1 MVDANY
7 SDDYAD
13 FGRYAGGTAEGFR
26 DGRGK
31 FQFANPYFSYD
42 GEWRAGQMHGAGT
55 LSMADGSSYEGAF
68 HNGEMSGFGLKRW
81 ADGGSYSGQFVE
93 GELHGQGTFIGATG
107 EQYEGAYERNARHG
121 EGTLAQPDG
130 RGGTDTYRGAFVR
143 HRRSGR
149 GAMAYADGGAYEGD
163 WLMDRR
169 NGVGRMVWAAG
180 DEFDGEWAADA
191 PHGEGRYR
199 HPAGYELTTTF
210 DGGVA
215 SGAADRFIVARYR
228 TPAAMLRV
236 VGARA
241 SGLAG
246 GGEFALQLTLVEEAA
261 AEGGGGDDDGEV
273 TAHAAAAAAGAD
285 GSAAWGET
293 LAFALAEGSA
303 RPPKLRAR
311 VVGADG
317 GWQAAAEVELLTPL
331 DVAPL
336 RLTAPGTVHVALAVG
351 DDLEATQTAG
361 GGGEDGGVSLELAFE
376 IEEETPPPP
385 PDKVEEAFRQ
395 FDDND
400 NGRIEKKELRKA
412 LKHLGVDATHVTK
425 ALKGALD
432 KYDADG
438 TGSLDL
444 LEFRLFVRG
453 LPGDRV
459 EGAFKQFDANRSGTI
474 ELRELKKALKSLG
487 VAATS
492 KAVTAALAKY
502 DDDGSKQLDLGE
514 FTALVNDVV
523 ATPEL
528 LDDEVKA
535 EAEAVVL
542 DAVAGAEL
550 PPLSIRYVL
559 EVEKKVADVA
569 AADADAADGA
579 AAEGGDGAAEEA
591 AAAQTVRVVEDAR
604 RESRRRIQPTLKRP
618 EGWEPPPD
626 EAPPAEGEEGAEAEP
641 PPPPPTEFYLEAIFS
656 ASGRA
661 VLRGAVVPAA
671 VPPGEWT
678 LHLTDVTEGAAALQL
693 PAVPPVVIPLTVAA
707 TPEEEEEY

>member
-1 MVDANY
+1 M
-7 SDDYAD
+7 
-13 FGRYAGGTAEGFR
+13 
-26 DGRGK
+26 
-31 FQFANPYFSYD
+31 
-42 GEWRAGQMHGAGT
+42 
-55 LSMADGSSYEGAF
+55 
-68 HNGEMSGFGLKRW
+68 
-81 ADGGSYSGQFVE
+81 
-93 GELHGQGTFIGATG
+93 
-107 EQYEGAYERNARHG
+107 
-121 EGTLAQPDG
+121 
-130 RGGTDTYRGAFVR
+130 
-143 HRRSGR
+143 
-149 GAMAYADGGAYEGD
+149 
-163 WLMDRR
+163 
-169 NGVGRMVWAAG
+169 
-180 DEFDGEWAADA
+180 
-191 PHGEGRYR
+191 
-199 HPAGYELTTTF
+199 
-210 DGGVA
+210 
-215 SGAADRFIVARYR
+215 
-228 TPAAMLRV
+228 
-236 VGARA
+236 
-241 SGLAG
+241 
-246 GGEFALQLTLVEEAA
+246 
-261 AEGGGGDDDGEV
+261 
-273 TAHAAAAAAGAD
+273 
-285 GSAAWGET
+285 
-293 LAFALAEGSA
+293 
-303 RPPKLRAR
+303 
-311 VVGADG
+311 
-317 GWQAAAEVELLTPL
+317 WQAAAEVELLRSTSRRSAC
-331 DVAPL
+331 AP
-336 RLTAPGTVHVALAVG
+336 APCTSRPTG
-351 DDLEATQTAG
+351 DDLEAIKLPPAAERRVG
-361 GGGEDGGVSLELAFE
+361 GGVSLRAAFE
-376 IEEETPPPP
+376 IEEETPPP

-591 AAAQTVRVVEDAR
+591 AAQTVVETRGA
-604 RESRRRIQPTLKRP
+604 
-618 EGWEPPPD
+618 EPPPD
-626 EAPPAEGEEGAEAEP
+626 PTHPEATRGGNRRPPTRRRPPRARRAPRPSRRRRRRPSSTSRRSSRRAGARCPRRRRPRRRAARRVGP
-641 PPPPPTEFYLEAIFS
+641 PPDRRHR
-656 ASGRA
+656 GR
-661 VLRGAVVPAA
+661 RR
-671 VPPGEWT
+671 
-678 LHLTDVTEGAAALQL
+678 AAAPRR
-693 PAVPPVVIPLTVAA
+693 PARRDPARPPRRRRRRRNTESPKMTRLRV
-707 TPEEEEEY
+707 YM